1 MKNVLW
7 FVFFIA
13 VCGYADRPR
22 FDNEKADKPKFDNE
36 EDESDIVKV
45 LKLIIK
51 YGGIEKNKEEIQK
64 KSSYLLLRERE
75 FLYNKNRKKGA
86 AYWSW
91 ANFYGIGSFLQGD
104 IKGGIIV
111 AGLEFGPAMVTSIA
125 EAHNTSISDWVGV
138 PLVGVP
144 LMSGYIYGIVA
155 PILYQSKYNKTLR
168 EALNLNDKI
177 SFSIDPLIIP
187 KDRAPAVGLA
197 FNLRY

>member
-91 ANFYGIGSFLQGD
+91 ANSCGIGSFLQGD

-111 AGLEFGPAMVTSIA
+111 AGLELGSIMVTPIA
-125 EAHNTSISDWVGV
+125 EAHNTSISGW
-138 PLVGVP
+138 VGVP